1 MLRSAA
7 VLQQRSHRTRD
18 ARPCGGNGAD
28 RETENENTQP
38 RQALHGAYRGL
49 SVEWKNRAGCGAL
62 SFFTLHYN
70 LVPSKNPG
78 NAVGS
83 VKSET

>member
-1 MLRSAA
+1 MALLE
-7 VLQQRSHRTRD
+7 VTNLKKVYTTRF
-18 ARPCGGNGAD
+18 GGNGAD
-28 RETENENTQP
+28 RETENENIQP

-49 SVEWKNRAGCGAL
+49 SVEWKSRAGCGGL

-70 LVPSKNPG
+70 LFPSKNPG